1 VEDRRGRLADDERR
15 DDRPA
20 RLGPAAR
27 ALVTVPDVERLELD
41 PLLAKELPGRRARRS
56 GRLPEQRDSFHSAII
71 AVVKIAVVGA
81 GAMGSV
87 YAGLL
92 GSAGNE
98 VWAVDLWQEHIDA
111 IREHGLRVDGASGD
125 RIVRIQATTDAA
137 EVGDA
142 ELVILATKAMDVEA
156 AAEAARALVGADT
169 LVLSIQNG
177 LGGPDLAAGVLGEDR
192 VAVGVAD
199 GFGASIVAPG
209 HAHHHGFE
217 LVRLGERRGPVTSRI
232 EAAADV
238 WRGAGFN
245 VRTFDDV
252 RRLVWE
258 KLVCNVAFSGTC
270 TVLGWTIRE
279 VLGDEDAWS
288 VAAGCASEAFA
299 VGRAAGVGF
308 DFDDPI
314 AYVRDFGSKIPGAKP
329 SMLLD
334 LEAGRRLEI
343 DFINGA
349 IPRVG
354 REVGV
359 AAPVNETVTALV
371 RALAP

>member
-1 VEDRRGRLADDERR
+1 VENRRDRLADDERR
-15 DDRPA
+15 DDRPP
-20 RLGPAAR
+20 RLGPTPS
-27 ALVTVPDVERLELD
+27 ALAPDVERLELD

-56 GRLPEQRDSFHSAII
+56 GRLPEERYAFHCAII
-71 AVVKIAVVGA
+71 APVKIAVVGA

-92 GSAGNE
+92 ASAGNE
-98 VWAVDLWQEHIDA
+98 VWAVDLWQEHVDA
-111 IREHGLRVDGASGD
+111 IRAGGLRVEGASGD
-125 RIVRIQATTDAA
+125 RIVPVQATTDAA
-137 EVGDA
+137 EVGEA

-156 AAEAARALVGADT
+156 AAEAARPLVGADT

-177 LGGPDLAAGVLGEDR
+177 LGGPDIAAGVLGDDR
-192 VAVGVAD
+192 VAVGVAG

-217 LVRLGERRGPVTSRI
+217 LVRLGERRGPVTPRI
-232 EAAADV
+232 EAAAEV
-238 WRGAGFN
+238 WREAGFA

-252 RRLVWE
+252 QRLVWE

-270 TVLGWTIRE
+270 TVLRRTISE
-279 VLGDEDAWS
+279 VLGDADAWS
-288 VAAGCASEAFA
+288 VAAACASEAFA
-299 VGRAAGVGF
+299 VGRAAGVAF
-308 DFDDPI
+308 DFDDPV
-314 AYVRDFGSKIPGAKP
+314 AYVRDFGSKIPDAKP

-334 LEAGRRLEI
+334 FEAGRRLEI

-349 IPRVG
+349 IPRAG
-354 REVGV
+354 REVGI